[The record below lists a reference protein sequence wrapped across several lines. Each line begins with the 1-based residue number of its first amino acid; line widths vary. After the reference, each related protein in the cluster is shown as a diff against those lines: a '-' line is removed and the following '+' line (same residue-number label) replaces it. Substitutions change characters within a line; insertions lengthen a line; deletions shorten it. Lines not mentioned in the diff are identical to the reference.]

1 MPATLDQNI
10 EAYKLMRDEL
20 EANHMD
26 QWVVFYDEELIGT
39 FDEFQDAA
47 VCAATRFGRG
57 PYLIKLIGEPEWV
70 MLPRIVHGVR

>member
-10 EAYKLMRDEL
+10 KAYKLMRDEL

-26 QWVVFYDEELIGT
+26 QWVVFYDEELVGT
-39 FDEFQDAA
+39 FDDFQDAA
-47 VCAATRFGRG
+47 NSAVTRFGRG

-70 MLPRIVHGVR
+70 MLPRITHAGW